1 MYKIH
6 ASFPLLVLFSVSILA
21 CVKTSNVANQ
31 AKKEAPSAAFVLPAL
46 PAPDQYWYQG
56 KAELTTYDVEQERY
70 GEIRKA
76 NQVNIFV
83 TEDFSNNKQVKL
95 DDPAAAGDDRVPV
108 LKLNAVRKFNTGIY
122 DYSLMSSVFT
132 PMTGASSLKTTT
144 TVQDWCGHVFAQ
156 LNNRGQ
162 GTWKGVFYSYFES
175 EGDQQHDLSADYLED
190 ELWTLARIN
199 PAALKAGKVRVVPSS
214 IYLRLRHKPIQPED
228 ATLAVNTT
236 ADGLTIS
243 LQYVSI
249 ERSLVLHLENKAP
262 WRIKG
267 WEERSAGKLHS
278 KGTLKALR
286 MEPYW
291 QENSNTFE
299 HLRDSL
305 LLPR

>member
-6 ASFPLLVLFSVSILA
+6 ATIPLFALLSVGFWA
-21 CVKTSNVANQ
+21 CINTNNAANL
-31 AKKEAPSAAFVLPAL
+31 AKKESSAHTFELPAL
-46 PAPDQYWYQG
+46 SAPDQYWYQG
-56 KAELTTYDVEQERY
+56 KAELTAYDVEQERY

-76 NQVNIFV
+76 DQVNIFV
-83 TEDFSNNKQVKL
+83 TEDFSKTKQVKL
-95 DDPAAAGDDRVPV
+95 DNPVAAGDDRVPV
-108 LKLNAVRKFNTGIY
+108 LKLNSVRKFNTGIY
-122 DYSLMSSVFT
+122 DYALMSSVFT
-132 PMTGASSLKTTT
+132 PMTGTSSLKTTT
-144 TVQDWCGHVFAQ
+144 TVQDWCGHVFSQ

-162 GTWKGVFYSYFES
+162 GAWKGVFYSYFES

-199 PAALKAGKVRVVPSS
+199 PAALKTGKVRVVPSS

-228 ATLAVNTT
+228 ATLAVDNT

-267 WEERSAGKLHS
+267 WEERSAGKLNS